1 MNERS
6 ETRSGAS
13 YFCKFA
19 LIADQ
24 KSPGRPVFKW
34 GAGLMMAYL
43 VGKIA
48 DFSFPGLSQ
57 LLFREF
63 TEILEVAKGK
73 PQGQVNGH

>member
-1 MNERS
+1 
-6 ETRSGAS
+6 
-13 YFCKFA
+13 
-19 LIADQ
+19 
-24 KSPGRPVFKW
+24 
-34 GAGLMMAYL
+34 MMAYL

-73 PQGQVNGH
+73 PQGQVNGALNG